1 MKRVDYMVS
10 LKKIATPIAVF
21 SFGLLLAGCT
31 DSTTNSATSTV
42 NQNSA
47 SIVTP
52 TDTHTA
58 TASQLANSTYTSNTS
73 PVVLIN
79 GNKSTLDPNSWQT
92 NKVIYANLDSQNR
105 TSNPNTA
112 YLQPTNVAN
121 DELRTTQTFKPTGWH
136 QKFVNG
142 EAILNRGHEIAYSLS
157 KGIAMDGSYNPSQQS
172 GDQNNPKNLFT
183 QTAWA
188 NQKLQT
194 VYESQVRNTLKAG
207 KKVIYQVTP
216 IFNGNDKMAKG
227 VQLQAISTDKTL
239 NFNVFIY
246 NVQPGVSFNYTDGTS
261 KIDNNMKVPELNGS
275 PNFNDNGNKTSTH
288 TTYHRHHYVRNA
300 IIAHAVY
307 HHFAK
312 RHHRL

>member
-1 MKRVDYMVS
+1 MIT
-10 LKKIATPIAVF
+10 LKKTVTPIAIL
-21 SFGLLLAGCT
+21 SFGLLLAGC
-31 DSTTNSATSTV
+31 STNKDATNITSNATNTTKTATPTNSSSSLT
-42 NQNSA
+42 
-47 SIVTP
+47 
-52 TDTHTA
+52 
-58 TASQLANSTYTSNTS
+58 QLASSTYQSGST
-73 PVVLIN
+73 PVVNIN
-79 GNKSTLDPNSWQT
+79 NGQSTLDPNSWQT

-105 TSNPNTA
+105 TSNSNTA
-112 YLQPTNVAN
+112 YLQQTNVAN
-121 DELRTTQTFKPTGWH
+121 DELRTEQTVKPTGWH

-194 VYESQVRNTLKAG
+194 VYESKVRNALKAG

-227 VQLQAISTDKTL
+227 VQLQAISTDKSL

-246 NVQPGVSFNYTDGTS
+246 NVQPGIVFNYADGTS
-261 KIDNNMKVPELNGS
+261 KVDNSMQVPALADS
-275 PNFNDNGNKTSTH
+275 PTFNDNKQSNTGTAQTQPR
-288 TTYHRHHYVRNA
+288 TERRHHYVRDA
-300 IIAHAVY
+300 IIVHEV
-307 HHFAK
+307 HKHLLK
-312 RHHRL
+312 RR